1 MHLAQQSDI
10 NLQVPG
16 GSGFSNVTTMSFA
29 DIISYAIQLILVV
42 TAVILFFILI
52 LGGIAVIVS
61 GGGDSQGSTRGRQ
74 AVTAAIIGLVIVF
87 GAWAIVQLIE
97 VFFGVTILSGLDINP

>member
-1 MHLAQQSDI
+1 MYLAQQSEI

-16 GSGFSNVTTMSFA
+16 GSGFENLSSFSMA
-29 DIISYAIQLILVV
+29 TLISYAIQLILVV

-52 LGGIAVIVS
+52 LGGIAVIIS
-61 GGGDSQGSTRGRQ
+61 GGGDSQGATRGRQ
-74 AVTAAIIGLVIVF
+74 AVSAAIIGLVIVF
-87 GAWAIVQLIE
+87 GAWAIIQLIE